1 MPVPP
6 PLNAD
11 EIRSR
16 LAELEGWEGDTTG
29 ITRTFSIEYHA
40 GIRLVVDVAKAA
52 KEQMHHPDID
62 IRWDTVRFFITTH
75 DAGYVVTTL
84 DFTLAQTINQLAAG
98 HGASPL

>member
-6 PLNAD
+6 PLTPD
-11 EIRSR
+11 EVRAR

-29 ITRTFSIEYHA
+29 ISRTFGIEYHA

-62 IRWDTVRFFITTH
+62 IRWDTIRFFITTH
-75 DAGYVVTTL
+75 DAGYVVTDL
-84 DFTLAQTINQLAAG
+84 DFTLAQTINDLAAT
-98 HGASPL
+98 HGAVSI